1 MLISLMDLMYICFLF
16 PQGVNLDTLTDEEK
30 FPEKN
35 NFNSVKYNN
44 LNLETN
50 VWSET
55 EPSCVTCYCVRNDNS
70 NRECTKQ
77 YAEYTYH

>member
-1 MLISLMDLMYICFLF
+1 MFVSSIFISSTIFFCQSRYLVLIFISIWYFCCRMLISLMDLMYICFLF

-35 NFNSVKYNN
+35 NFNNVKYNN

-50 VWSET
+50 V
-55 EPSCVTCYCVRNDNS
+55 
-70 NRECTKQ
+70 
-77 YAEYTYH
+77 